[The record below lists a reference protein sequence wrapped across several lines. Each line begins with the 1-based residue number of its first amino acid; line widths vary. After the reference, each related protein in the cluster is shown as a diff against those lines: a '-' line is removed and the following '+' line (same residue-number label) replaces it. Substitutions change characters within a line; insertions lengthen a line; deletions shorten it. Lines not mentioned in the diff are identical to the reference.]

1 MRVRSGFLSPP
12 RNNRGHEPARER
24 PSRVHTQSLASNFHG
39 GACISPYTPKLL
51 SDHNRECS
59 LTSPYTQITS
69 VSSRD
74 AVLTLTSSPSAT
86 SSPIYRSIA
95 GEPVPEGYTEMFP
108 ASPDPRR
115 AGVIMH
121 PTSLPGSYGIG
132 DMGSEAYAFVDW
144 LAEAKMQ
151 IWQVLPL
158 VPPGR
163 PIPGVRE
170 DYWSPY
176 SGRDAHCGNT
186 LIISLAELVK
196 DGLLQSDELP
206 HPYNTSGD
214 VDFNKVAE
222 RNEPLIAKAATRLV
236 EKPDDDALKVDFN
249 AWRARPEIEVWLKE
263 AALFDA
269 ICKTPEL
276 LGKDW
281 WDWPEDL
288 RTRDVEAL
296 EKKRKMSVASID
308 EFCATQF
315 LFDKQWLAIKAYAN
329 SKGIALV
336 GDMPIYVGGH
346 SADVWANQNLFLLGS
361 DCKPTAV
368 AGVPPDAFSEDGQL
382 WGNPLYDWPAHETE
396 DYSWWAGRL
405 GRALELHDEV
415 RIDHFRAFAAYYSIP
430 AGASTAKTG
439 QWLVGPGE
447 KFFKGIEVAL
457 GGAPIVA
464 EDLGVITEDV
474 VALREGINAP
484 GMVVLQFAWGDD
496 VRSPHLLHN
505 HYENS
510 FCYPGTH
517 DNETT
522 QGWYD
527 NQDDSTKLRLANYAG
542 INDAEGAAW
551 GFIRL
556 GMSSVSKACVFAMQD
571 VLSLGNEARMNT
583 PGVADGNWAWRVGPP
598 GAFADAS
605 AEAKKLAKL
614 ADAYQRVA
622 TSGPQ
627 ASSKDMA
634 SKVAEA
640 DAVPTPSMDPPAPE
654 LKKKFLGMF

>member
-1 MRVRSGFLSPP
+1 M
-12 RNNRGHEPARER
+12 
-24 PSRVHTQSLASNFHG
+24 
-39 GACISPYTPKLL
+39 
-51 SDHNRECS
+51 
-59 LTSPYTQITS
+59 
-69 VSSRD
+69 
-74 AVLTLTSSPSAT
+74 
-86 SSPIYRSIA
+86 
-95 GEPVPEGYTEMFP
+95 PEGYTEMFP

-288 RTRDVEAL
+288 RTRDAEAL

-396 DYSWWAGRL
+396 GYSWWAGRL

-522 QGWYD
+522 QGWYE

-622 TSGPQ
+622 TTGPQ

>member
-1 MRVRSGFLSPP
+1 VRVRSGFLSPP

-622 TSGPQ
+622 TTGPQ